1 MKVKSSEL
9 KCRARKS
16 MEGHYGFGAGISAV
30 LLGLICV
37 LMVIY
42 LVVQQLISI
51 YLYAVVK
58 VSAYSPQGQL
68 IIFVTSM
75 ALTLII
81 FAPIFLLE
89 VGGQKVFLDISRG
102 KKPELMQLFYGFT
115 HGILKFL
122 GLYFLMILIT
132 LVMEIPYLIVTAA
145 AAVTGFI
152 PLMVVLMVIMIA
164 VSMVAIMIVSL
175 GIGQAIFLMIDE
187 PDKGVF
193 QCIRE
198 SWSMMRGNKRRLFYV
213 QISFCGIMILG
224 YTSLIGF
231 LWVLPYVYCT
241 YIHFYLDLKEK
252 NSQTKETIG
261 AGQEYGPYTSQS
273 V

>member
-81 FAPIFLLE
+81 FAPIFLKNRNLCSFFM
-89 VGGQKVFLDISRG
+89 VL
-102 KKPELMQLFYGFT
+102 LMEF
-115 HGILKFL
+115 
-122 GLYFLMILIT
+122 
-132 LVMEIPYLIVTAA
+132 
-145 AAVTGFI
+145 
-152 PLMVVLMVIMIA
+152 
-164 VSMVAIMIVSL
+164 
-175 GIGQAIFLMIDE
+175 
-187 PDKGVF
+187 
-193 QCIRE
+193 
-198 SWSMMRGNKRRLFYV
+198 
-213 QISFCGIMILG
+213 
-224 YTSLIGF
+224 
-231 LWVLPYVYCT
+231 
-241 YIHFYLDLKEK
+241 
-252 NSQTKETIG
+252 
-261 AGQEYGPYTSQS
+261 
-273 V
+273 